1 MPTPR
6 PAGTDVSWKLLF
18 LAFAA
23 VVGSFFA
30 TSLIVQRSSMAIS
43 DLSADIIHNSAPSIE
58 HLALVRRAVLEAE
71 LVLARFIN
79 EPAHRAELDGELG
92 TALSEARAGISQY
105 LSLPA
110 LPGEQA
116 VRRDVQESW
125 LRFEAAV
132 KQARTDAASVREG
145 AEGALFER
153 DVEPPGRRLLEDITR
168 SIEWNAVR
176 GRELAERIREAR
188 REAVWLSASL
198 HALCGILAGVVA
210 WLLYRELQG
219 RRALADAHTKF
230 VEARAEELEQFAGRV
245 AHDIRNPLSSARMAA
260 ELGLRKAPEEAVRA
274 PFRRVIRS
282 LSRADAITG
291 ALLDFARSG
300 ARPDPGARAEPR
312 AIIADLLGGFAAETE
327 QAGIQLRHEPVPP
340 VLVACNTGVYL
351 SLLGN
356 LIRNAIKYMGDAT
369 TRRVT
374 LRVEDEGAVIRTSVS
389 DTGPGIAPELL
400 PSLFEPYFRVQ
411 GSSAIAEGLG
421 LGLATVKKLVE
432 GHGGRVGAT
441 SERGKGSTFWFEL
454 RRAGSSAWDAP
465 PPPHDAPGSSPLDQA
480 PRGNPPREDGGMPRS
495 TGDHSPAPG
504 GGGSGM

>member
-6 PAGTDVSWKLLF
+6 PAGTEVSWKLLF

-23 VVGSFFA
+23 VVGSFFV
-30 TSLIVQRSSMAIS
+30 TTVIVQRSSGVIS
-43 DLSADIIHNSAPSIE
+43 DLSNEIIYNSAPSIE
-58 HLALVRRAVLEAE
+58 HLALVRRAVLEVE

-79 EPAHRAELDGELG
+79 EPTHRGELDPELE
-92 TALSEARAGISQY
+92 TALSDARAGIREY
-105 LSLPA
+105 LDLTA

-132 KQARTDAASVREG
+132 TQARTDAASMREG
-145 AEGALFER
+145 AEGTLFEQE
-153 DVEPPGRRLLEDITR
+153 VEPPARHLLENITR

-188 REAVWLSASL
+188 SEAVWLSTSL
-198 HALCGILAGVVA
+198 HVVCGILAGVVA
-210 WLLYRELQG
+210 WLLHRELQG

-260 ELGLRKAPEEAVRA
+260 ELGLRKSPDESSRA
-274 PFRRVIRS
+274 PFKRVIRS

-312 AIIADLLGGFAAETE
+312 AIITDLLGGFAAETE
-327 QAGIQLRHEPVPP
+327 QAGIELRHEPVPP
-340 VLVACNTGVYL
+340 VLVACSTGVYL

-356 LIRNAIKYMGDAT
+356 LIRNAIKYMGEAT

-374 LRVEDEGAVIRTSVS
+374 LRVEDTGAFLRTSVS
-389 DTGPGIAPELL
+389 DTGPGITPELL
-400 PSLFEPYFRVQ
+400 PSLFEPYFRVK

-432 GHGGRVGAT
+432 GHGGRVGVT
-441 SERGKGSTFWFEL
+441 STRGKGSTFWFEL
-454 RRAGSSAWDAP
+454 PRAGTSSWEAP
-465 PPPHDAPGSSPLDQA
+465 PPPHDAPGTSPL
-480 PRGNPPREDGGMPRS
+480 N
-495 TGDHSPAPG
+495 
-504 GGGSGM
+504 